1 MAAIKESKGAG
12 LMNIK
17 LTSSEF
23 PELFIEGKVG
33 QRSNLKKELNK
44 MIKEKRRISGGPTGK
59 TSQKLEDQ
67 RSKKALDYLEQKSDV
82 QDAGKSN
89 IGGMGPDANQY
100 KTKTKEKPTVKK
112 RTTVKKKDDNK
123 GWLDKILK
131 SLSPGAQTAI
141 DKINRDNT
149 PVEKRD
155 DYVPRRKSPHLWA
168 DDLAEEI
175 EKKKDP
181 AFVPPEKYSKT
192 IPSNLLRRV
201 QDYHQAINNNKTV
214 TEKLQDAGIEPKPEE
229 LQSLK
234 EEADDVVNPSR
245 ARIDAEKSGNLAL
258 IRAAKDQTPNYFPD
272 LMKADEDAGKT
283 MMPPPPKR
291 YPKPKPKPQPQ
302 PSPENKFKAPE
313 DDLTNEGDFED
324 EMRDAEEFGKL
335 RVNKKDK
342 KKILLAEDIL
352 RNRDKDSTARIR
364 ESTGD
369 FYIDPFTGFALDMNI
384 ISRSNRRAEDM
395 EIASMMPANKR
406 AAFFYQKGIITKSD
420 LDKLLEPTEME
431 QLQIDVQKAKLAE
444 SNLRQAKYKRETKDY
459 LSPREKQKLDMYGA
473 NFRNAVTNDNI
484 QGQIWWGKKLGMD
497 VDKMI
502 KDTKKVDKVPS
513 DLSKHF
519 KKRYGVEYNTVV
531 NQRVDLY
538 KQAAKVLQTG
548 EIGDYQVG
556 SKVVSSRKEFLRA
569 QGLDDWTSPKLQKL
583 RAENNLE
590 ALKEYLSPERF
601 PLLPKTEDGGVNY
614 QAILKDADSFYE
626 FVTQN
631 FVHKQ
636 MNDYHPGGTYE
647 AMMREYHH
655 YLQSNPYYSKVKQ

>member
-1 MAAIKESKGAG
+1 MCIRDSQIVKAGGKVDWGKSKV
-12 LMNIK
+12 
-17 LTSSEF
+17 TSDT
-23 PELFIEGKVG
+23 IDGKKVG
-33 QRSNLKKELNK
+33 QIAKPGESLLDFNK
-44 MIKEKRRISGGPTGK
+44 RLDNTDFTEEDLEGEIS
-59 TSQKLEDQ
+59 DQ
-67 RSKKALDYLEQKSDV
+67 DF
-82 QDAGKSN
+82 
-89 IGGMGPDANQY
+89 ANQKISDKQIDDHIGKDRKSKPLDI
-100 KTKTKEKPTVKK
+100 KTLDQARQESVQNLFNQMDSEEELYDQKQRMTDSIRTQIPSDPTSLLPQISK
-112 RTTVKKKDDNK
+112 NK
-123 GWLDKILK
+123 G
-131 SLSPGAQTAI
+131 
-141 DKINRDNT
+141 
-149 PVEKRD
+149 
-155 DYVPRRKSPHLWA
+155 
-168 DDLAEEI
+168 
-175 EKKKDP
+175 
-181 AFVPPEKYSKT
+181 
-192 IPSNLLRRV
+192 
-201 QDYHQAINNNKTV
+201 
-214 TEKLQDAGIEPKPEE
+214 EPKP
-229 LQSLK
+229 Q
-234 EEADDVVNPSR
+234 
-245 ARIDAEKSGNLAL
+245 
-258 IRAAKDQTPNYFPD
+258 
-272 LMKADEDAGKT
+272 
-283 MMPPPPKR
+283 
-291 YPKPKPKPQPQ
+291 PQPQ

-369 FYIDPFTGFALDMNI
+369 FYIDPFTGFALDMDV

-444 SNLRQAKYKRETKDY
+444 SNLKQAKYKRETKDY

-497 VDKMI
+497 VNKMI

-513 DLSKHF
+513 DLFKHF

-548 EIGDYQVG
+548 QIGDYQVG
-556 SKVVSSRKEFLRA
+556 SKVVTSRKEFLRA

-583 RAENNLE
+583 RAEGDLE

-601 PLLPKTEDGGVNY
+601 PVLPKTEDGGVNY
-614 QAILKDADSFYE
+614 KAILKDADSFYQ

-647 AMMREYHH
+647 AMMREYHQ